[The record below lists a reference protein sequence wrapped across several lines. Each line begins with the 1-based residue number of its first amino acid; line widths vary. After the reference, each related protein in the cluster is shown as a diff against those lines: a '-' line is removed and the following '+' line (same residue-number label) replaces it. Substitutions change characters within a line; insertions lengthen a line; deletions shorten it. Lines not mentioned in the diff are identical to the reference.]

1 MHNAFHILRSQENL
15 PKRYRQARAMH
26 IIAGLM
32 LLPYALEYALKSPP
46 QWMELIGILI
56 PALCVVFVPLFRP
69 RLLQTNEANRIFRIL
84 EAGFLIMGG
93 MHFLQNKL
101 PLIALLFIFLSGV
114 MLLLLW
120 MESRIFQEQYIRI
133 DAAGILIEWPLRN
146 QKIPFTQIKKLV
158 FNQQYLTLIFR
169 NEEIRQFAIEQTYHP
184 EEIQELQSFLKQ
196 QIPDYMP

>member
-1 MHNAFHILRSQENL
+1 MHNTFHILRSQQNL

-32 LLPYALEYALKSPP
+32 LLPYALEYAHKSPP
-46 QWMELIGILI
+46 QWMELIGILL
-56 PALCVVFVPLFRP
+56 PALCVVFIPVFRP
-69 RLLQTNEANRIFRIL
+69 RLLQNIEANRIFRIL

-93 MHFLQNKL
+93 MHFLQHNL
-101 PLIALLFIFLSGV
+101 PLIALLFIFLSAV

-120 MESRIFQEQYIRI
+120 MESRIFQEQFISI
-133 DAAGILIEWPLRN
+133 DVNGIHIEWPLRN
-146 QKIPFTQIKKLV
+146 QKIPLSQIKKLV

-169 NEEIRQFAIEQTYHP
+169 NEEIRQFTIEQTYHP
-184 EEIQELQSFLKQ
+184 EEIQELQTFLKQ